1 MLKHSFSSIKDFTGC
16 ARRFHQVRV
25 LKRFKS
31 APTDATMYGERV
43 HKAFE
48 LYLMDRTPL
57 PEDLVRHQ
65 PMLDSLVGLDR
76 EIHCEKKLGV
86 RSDFSPCEFFD
97 PSVWIRGIPDLLML
111 NGDRST
117 AWIGDWKTGKSARFA
132 DTSQLELMAAL
143 VMAHYPTVQ
152 RVKGML
158 AFVVAGS
165 TVTAEYTREQLA
177 EIWSKWVGQTE
188 QILDAIRNDVWN
200 ASPSGLCK
208 FCPVSKDA
216 CEHR

>member
-1 MLKHSFSSIKDFTGC
+1 
-16 ARRFHQVRV
+16 
-25 LKRFKS
+25 
-31 APTDATMYGERV
+31 
-43 HKAFE
+43 
-48 LYLMDRTPL
+48 
-57 PEDLVRHQ
+57 
-65 PMLDSLVGLDR
+65 
-76 EIHCEKKLGV
+76 
-86 RSDFSPCEFFD
+86 
-97 PSVWIRGIPDLLML
+97 
-111 NGDRST
+111 
-117 AWIGDWKTGKSARFA
+117 
-132 DTSQLELMAAL
+132 MAAM